1 MPTVTFTR
9 ALARHVGQVDPLQV
23 QAVTLGQALD
33 AAFDLRPQLRS
44 YVLDDQGHVRRHVQ
58 VFVDGHP
65 LPRRDDLSG
74 PVAPTADI
82 HVLQAL
88 SGG

>member
-9 ALARHVGQVDPLQV
+9 ALARHVGALEPLEVD
-23 QAVTLGQALD
+23 ADTLATALD
-33 AAFDLRPQLRS
+33 AAFEAHPVLRS
-44 YVLDDQGHVRRHVQ
+44 YVLDDQGNVRQHVQ
-58 VFVDGHP
+58 VFIDGRP
-65 LPRRDDLSG
+65 LPARDQLDG
-74 PVAPTADI
+74 PVGAGAAI